1 MKLGLFSMPLHRPE
15 KPFLQTLEED
25 REAIL
30 LADRL
35 GYSEAWIGEH
45 FTSKVEQIASPLI
58 FLATL
63 IHETRS
69 IRFGTG
75 VINIPH
81 HHPVTVASHVA
92 LFDNLSEGRFLFGV
106 GPGGLVS
113 DAEMYGPPGPGGAP
127 AHDARRHRHRAGTL
141 ARRAALPLR
150 ERVVGYRHRRGGVS
164 PPRRRPRLQA
174 LPGPAPARRHGDG
187 FGQFGLGRRLRRAGL
202 GSDLGEFHP
211 LARRGD
217 PLAALRR
224 GGGEGGPPGGPL
236 RLAGGAQ
243 PAGYGKREPGG
254 RHSRRPGRALPL
266 LLPLSAQPAPAAGGE
281 GDRGCARRGA
291 ERAARRGGGRRRN
304 PDLAARRRRCS
315 TVWSRCA
322 RRSAPSARSSSAC
335 TTGRTRNSAAP
346 PCAASPRMSCRPS
359 RSIAGRSTAGPDAA
373 AARSGCLRTGPWHRI
388 SPRRMAAGD
397 AR

>member
-92 LFDNLSEGRFLFGV
+92 LFDQLSEGRFLFGI

-113 DAEMYGPPGPGGAP
+113 DAEMYGHHDPAERQRMMLAAIDIVLELWRGEPP
-127 AHDARRHRHRAGTL
+127 
-141 ARRAALPLR
+141 
-150 ERVVGYRHRRGGVS
+150 YRFENEWWDIAIDEAVY
-164 PPRRRPRLQA
+164 P
-174 LPGPAPARRHGDG
+174 RHGV
-187 FGQFGLGRRLRRAGL
+187 GLISKPYQDPHPPVAMAMVSANSGSAGVC
-202 GSDLGEFHP
+202 
-211 LARRGD
+211 
-217 PLAALRR
+217 
-224 GGGEGGPPGGPL
+224 
-236 RLAGGAQ
+236 
-243 PAGYGKREPGG
+243 GG
-254 RHSRRPGRALPL
+254 RGWIPISANFIPSRDVATHWPLYAEAAEKAGRPADPSVWRVARNL
-266 LLPLSAQPAPAAGGE
+266 LVTESEAQARDILADPDGLFHFYFPLSAQPAPAAGGE
-281 GDRGCARRGA
+281 GDRGCARRRA
-291 ERAARRGGGRRRN
+291 ERIARRGGSRRRN
-304 PDLAARRRRCS
+304 PDLRHGGDGARPAGRAARGNRPVRHASHRHARLGGPGTLPRLHARPRRGCP
-315 TVWSRCA
+315 A
-322 RRSAPSARSSSAC
+322 GLLAALRSA
-335 TTGRTRNSAAP
+335 GRAGLTPPPAP
-346 PCAASPRMSCRPS
+346 VATEQALGIGFRP
-359 RSIAGRSTAGPDAA
+359 G
-373 AARSGCLRTGPWHRI
+373 
-388 SPRRMAAGD
+388 
-397 AR
+397 